1 VVIGFAADLAWFGSL
16 GYDAVL
22 WTRVI
27 ASFGL
32 FAGVTL
38 LTWLFIA
45 VNVLIARRLDPY
57 GLVNTPPEQIAAAF
71 GVRVPVV
78 ILVAAA
84 AFAVFTGLS
93 YASDWQQ
100 LLLYLNQTPFGET
113 DPLFGEDV
121 AFYMFTLPIWELL
134 RGWLFTVSMVSIAAV
149 AVTAGAGWRGWN
161 IKPAVLRHLAILGAL
176 ALATIAWEYRLQAYE
191 LLFSPTGVVYG
202 AGYADVQA
210 RLPVYNIL
218 IFVTLAAAV
227 LLIVT
232 GFLRRGWRAI
242 GVVLAVWVAVTVVA
256 SSIYPALVQRFVVA
270 PNELTL
276 EQPYIANNITMTRS
290 AFNLDE
296 IDKRS
301 YIASGQVTPAA
312 LLAEPETIRNVR
324 LWDYRPLLQTY
335 NQIQGAAPVLRVHR
349 RRCGPLHH
357 RRAHP
362 AGDGGRARVEPGA
375 AQRGGADVGQPET
388 GLHPRLRR
396 GNVAGRADHARRV
409 AGILPQGS
417 AGAGRDRCPVRSRR
431 SISAS
436 RAATT

>member
-1 VVIGFAADLAWFGSL
+1 
-16 GYDAVL
+16 VL
-22 WTRVI
+22 WTRVT

-32 FAGVTL
+32 FAAGVTL

-100 LLLYLNQTPFGET
+100 LLLYLNQTPFGQV

-161 IKPAVLRHLAILGAL
+161 IKPAMLRHLAILGAL

-191 LLFSPTGVVYG
+191 LLYSPTGVVYG

-218 IFVTLAAAV
+218 IFRHTGGGVAAHRDRLPAPRLARDWRSV
-227 LLIVT
+227 GRV
-232 GFLRRGWRAI
+232 GGGDRRG
-242 GVVLAVWVAVTVVA
+242 
-256 SSIYPALVQRFVVA
+256 Q
-270 PNELTL
+270 
-276 EQPYIANNITMTRS
+276 
-290 AFNLDE
+290 LDLPCA
-296 IDKRS
+296 R
-301 YIASGQVTPAA
+301 AA
-312 LLAEPETIRNVR
+312 L
-324 LWDYRPLLQTY
+324 
-335 NQIQGAAPVLRVHR
+335 
-349 RRCGPLHH
+349 C
-357 RRAHP
+357 
-362 AGDGGRARVEPGA
+362 
-375 AQRGGADVGQPET
+375 GGAE
-388 GLHPRLRR
+388 
-396 GNVAGRADHARRV
+396 
-409 AGILPQGS
+409 
-417 AGAGRDRCPVRSRR
+417 
-431 SISAS
+431 
-436 RAATT
+436 